1 MAQITFELYAFDGRR
16 WILQQTFAAAQ
27 REAATA
33 TAQEL
38 YGQPHIKGVRV
49 IQETYD
55 PDSGESDEKTV
66 LSRTKSDDVPKS
78 LKKEIAKAPEPAKP
92 APRKKAARPVAS
104 KPVAGIPQP
113 RSAPAAAATKAG
125 AKAETWTRTSQGRAT
140 SLTAAGSAVVAGS
153 ALLLLQSTGEAPA
166 ILPTALGAHNL
177 FAVSVVLL
185 GAGVAG
191 AGVILF
197 DAAGQRGMLP
207 GMFYEVYDELPLP
220 TPGSPASR
228 PVFPVIEIE
237 DDDPPADAQGPP
249 ASLPA
254 EAVRLVAFF
263 HDALLALPR
272 EGPHMK
278 DGKLDA
284 FNWFGCHL
292 FFAGLCDEEARRH
305 SWPAPVTRQVIAT
318 AMTAALGDAKA
329 AGRFAARYEDYL
341 TEPRSLTMFGRGGAA
356 ARARAGG
363 DSQAKAAL
371 QQALADWN
379 QKSEAGPETG
389 HVAVM
394 FTDIIGSTQFTQTHG
409 DAKHYEMV
417 QAHDRIVRA
426 ALQEFSGREI
436 KHTGDGIMAAFDDAT
451 LGVRAAQRVQRE
463 IKAHR
468 EVSPDIGMALRIGL
482 AAGEPI
488 KAGNDLFGSTVQ
500 LAARVCAEAQTDQ
513 VVITEPV
520 RALCAPLG
528 MAFVDLGERP
538 LKGFKQPVRVHAVAA
553 SL

>member
-1 MAQITFELYAFDGRR
+1 MAQISFELYAFDGRR
-16 WILQQTFAAAQ
+16 WLLQQTFAAAQ

-33 TAQEL
+33 AAQEL

-55 PDSGESDEKTV
+55 PETGDSDEKSV

-92 APRKKAARPVAS
+92 APKKKAARPVAS

-113 RSAPAAAATKAG
+113 RAAPAAKA
-125 AKAETWTRTSQGRAT
+125 KTDTWPRTTQGRAT

-185 GAGVAG
+185 GVGVAG

-207 GMFYEVYDELPLP
+207 GMFYEVYDEQPVP
-220 TPGSPASR
+220 APGLPASR
-228 PVFPVIEIE
+228 PVFPVLEIE
-237 DDDPPADAQGPP
+237 EDEPPADEQGPP
-249 ASLPA
+249 SGLPA

-272 EGPHMK
+272 EGPHMRE
-278 DGKLDA
+278 GKLDA

-292 FFAGLCDEEARRH
+292 FFAGLCDEEARRN
-305 SWPAPVTRQVIAT
+305 SWPAPLTRQVITT

-329 AGRFAARYEDYL
+329 AARFAARYEDYL
-341 TEPRSLTMFGRGGAA
+341 TEPRSLAMFGRGGDA

-363 DSQAKAAL
+363 DTQAKAAL
-371 QQALADWN
+371 QQALSDWN
-379 QKSEAGPETG
+379 QKAEAGPETG

-500 LAARVCAEAQTDQ
+500 LAARVCAEAETDQ

-528 MAFVDLGERP
+528 IAFVDLGERP
-538 LKGFKQPVRVHAVAA
+538 LKGFKQPVRVHAVAP